1 MTAVQALQ
9 QDDFQFLQKLIY
21 DKTGIVIGDHKREMI
36 CRRLAKRMRDLKVD
50 IITDYCNI
58 LKSDNDAE
66 MNNFINAVTTN
77 LTSFFREN
85 HHFEF
90 LKNDF
95 YQTFSQS
102 KKNKLRVWSSACST
116 GEEPYSIAITLR
128 EVFGKTIDTFDAKI
142 LATDLDTQVIHTAK
156 TGIYDIQR
164 IKDLPT
170 TIKSK
175 WFQPQNNA
183 KQVVIDDSLKKLIT
197 FNRLNLLGPWPIKG
211 QFDVIFCRNV
221 LIYFDKPT
229 QEALVKRFY
238 DVLVDDGLLM
248 LGHSESV
255 LKGSNKFDSL
265 GKTIYRKKVFH

>member
-1 MTAVQALQ
+1 MTAVQTLQ

-36 CRRLAKRMRDLKVD
+36 CRRLAKRMRDLNID